1 MKKLFFILAICLCNI
16 SLLYCEED
24 VQVLMFNAQKGDTKS
39 QYMLGRMYQQDE
51 YLPQKREQM
60 IYWWTLAAQK
70 NDEWGI
76 KAQYDLG
83 LRYLDRGYT
92 EDNEEMLKKAFV
104 LLKKAADSGYKY
116 ALPHLAGVYE
126 MGLGTERDY
135 RKAYETYKKFEESH
149 LYLIDGTSWA
159 RLQMALLCLKENYT
173 DENGRDAKYW
183 FNKAAEIGEYPDVG
197 WYNDWIVPD
206 DDKAI
211 LWYTNEAQ
219 KGNPLAQAYLGVLL
233 TERDANKA
241 FDWTKKAAENG
252 VGYAQ
257 YRLSTI
263 YRYGEVEDKDKAL
276 YWLQKAANQGY
287 IKAQYDLGSMYLN
300 GGGDIPSVHKD
311 LSQAF
316 SWYSKIS
323 QTSIESLRRVLGE
336 YDFSGYVLAFGKM
349 YFYGWGTEK
358 DYKKAFYWIRQYP
371 EDDLENYDEPFLR
384 LGDMYYN
391 GWGVEQNYQQALF
404 NYLEA
409 SERKGEYY
417 YAAQYQIGRMYYY
430 GHGVKPDNNE
440 AFSKF
445 KLAAEHGISSAQ
457 LLLGYMLETGQGA
470 SQDFPRALYWYNK
483 AAEDG
488 NIDAL
493 YRIGLMY
500 EEGTGVGKSFPMA
513 MAWYKKAADKGHSQ
527 AQQKYDDLASL
538 GFAENNEIQNG
549 FVPEIEDV
557 DINIPQTNIRNTNTF
572 VLIIANEN
580 YDESEQ
586 ISHVEYALNDG
597 KIFRQYCERTL
608 GIPAANILESYD
620 ATYGK
625 FKKQF
630 NLLRER
636 VQGHPD
642 ANVILYYS
650 GHGVPDEANHTSYI
664 LPVDGSAS
672 DLSTCFKLD
681 AIYNQLGELPISRI
695 VVFIDA
701 CFSGTN
707 RGSGLIAS
715 NARGV
720 ALKAV
725 PGKPKGNM
733 VVFSAAQG
741 NETAW
746 PYSDKEH
753 GMFTY
758 FLLKK
763 LQQSNGEVS
772 LQDLGDYI
780 TTNVQ
785 EQSLISNNKKQT
797 PNVEPATAVTDSWQN
812 WKLK

>member
-24 VQVLMFNAQKGDTKS
+24 VQVLMFNAQKGDTRS
-39 QYMLGRMYQQDE
+39 QYMLGQMYQYE
-51 YLPQKREQM
+51 GNREQT
-60 IYWWTLAAQK
+60 IYWWKLAAQK
-70 NDEWGI
+70 EGEWAQM
-76 KAQYDLG
+76 AQYNLG
-83 LRYLDRGYT
+83 TEYLVKGEYLVDG
-92 EDNEEMLKKAFV
+92 NEYFKEAFI
-104 LLKKAADSGYKY
+104 LLKKAAESGYAR
-116 ALPHLAGVYE
+116 ALPHLGAMYE
-126 MGLGTERDY
+126 LGLGTEKDY
-135 RKAYETYKKFEESH
+135 RKAYETYKKYEEAHMSN
-149 LYLIDGTSWA
+149 DETAWA
-159 RLQMALLCLKENYT
+159 RLRLALLCLNDGFNENEAA
-173 DENGRDAKYW
+173 DW
-183 FNKAAEIGEYPDVG
+183 FYRAAQTGEYPDMAWETYWTTHG
-197 WYNDWIVPD
+197 YND
-206 DDKAI
+206 AI
-211 LWYTNEAQ
+211 LWYTDMAK
-219 KGNPLAQAYLGVLL
+219 KGYSWAQAYLGIMLKYKKDDENSFYWL
-233 TERDANKA
+233 Q
-241 FDWTKKAAENG
+241 KAAEQG
-252 VGYAQ
+252 VAYAQ
-257 YRLSTI
+257 FELAEKYIDPFGTK
-263 YRYGEVEDKDKAL
+263 KDETQGL
-276 YWLQKAANQGY
+276 YWLQKAVKQGD
-287 IKAQYDLGSMYLN
+287 IKAQFILGLIYYQGRYGITS
-300 GGGDIPSVHKD
+300 IPKD
-311 LSQAF
+311 DSQAF
-316 SWYSKIS
+316 SLFSKIAKFNS
-323 QTSIESLRRVLGE
+323 DTLKSVLGGDD
-336 YDFSGYVLAFGKM
+336 YARFVFALGKM
-349 YFYGWGTEK
+349 YYYGQGTEQ
-358 DYKKAFYWIRQYP
+358 DYSRAFYWLRQYP
-371 EDDLENYDEPFLR
+371 ENDLEYIDKPFVM

-391 GWGVEQNYQQALF
+391 GWGVEQNFQRALY

-409 SERKGEYY
+409 SEREGEYY
-417 YAAQYQIGRMYYY
+417 YAVQYQIGRMYYN
-430 GHGVKPDNNE
+430 GHGVKQDYNE

-445 KLAAEHGISSAQ
+445 KLAAENGISSAQ
-457 LLLGYMLETGQGA
+457 LLLGYMLETGQGIN
-470 SQDFPRALYWYNK
+470 QDFPRALYWYNK

-488 NIDAL
+488 NIEAL

-500 EEGTGVGKSFPMA
+500 EEGTGVGKSFPIA
-513 MAWYKKAADKGHSQ
+513 MAWYKKAADKGHSE
-527 AQQKYDDLASL
+527 AKQKYNELASL

-557 DINIPQTNIRNTNTF
+557 DINIPQTNIKNTNTF

-608 GIPAANILESYD
+608 GIPATNILESYD

-625 FKKQF
+625 FRKQF
-630 NLLRER
+630 NLLRDR

-797 PNVEPATAVTDSWQN
+797 PNVEPAAAVTDSWQN